1 MSCVVRDLQKVMYFD
16 LARRRVIQ
24 LKTCL
29 GCLAICTTYLA
40 RAFLGW
46 YIHRQLYFRFWKDQF
61 DLKLPETD
69 HPNLDLA
76 TVGQA
81 AE

>member
-1 MSCVVRDLQKVMYFD
+1 MRSVVRDLQKVVYFD
-16 LARRRVIQ
+16 LARRSAMQ
-24 LKTCL
+24 LKVCL
-29 GCLAICTTYLA
+29 CFLAIYTTYLA
-40 RAFLGW
+40 RAFHGW
-46 YIHRQLYFRFWKDQF
+46 CIHGHLYFRFWKDQF

-76 TVGQA
+76 TVGHT

>member
-1 MSCVVRDLQKVMYFD
+1 MYFA
-16 LARRRVIQ
+16 LAQRRVIQ
-24 LKTCL
+24 LETCL

-40 RAFLGW
+40 RAFLAGW
-46 YIHRQLYFRFWKDQF
+46 YIHGNLHFRLWKDQF
-61 DLKLPETD
+61 DLKLPEVD
-69 HPNLDLA
+69 HPHLDFA